1 MGPGFFKDLKNK
13 KEAKPE
19 VPTMHQFFV
28 DLGKTINA
36 PGSITVAMKLDEVRE
51 AREKWKATKNKS
63 DKLAFLILD
72 AENDLRHPF
81 AAAAFQEYIKND
93 MSPEGATVTDLL
105 IDLLEGFENFKNDS
119 FVWDGE

>member
-1 MGPGFFKDLKNK
+1 MGPGFFKDFQND
-13 KEAKPE
+13 KPE
-19 VPTMHQFFV
+19 AADKPVMHQFFE

-36 PGSITVAMKLDEVRE
+36 PGSVTVAMKLDEVRQ
-51 AREKWKATKNKS
+51 AREKWKATKDKS

-72 AENDLRHPF
+72 AENDIRHPF
-81 AAAAFQEYIKND
+81 AAAAFQEYIKTD
-93 MSPEGATVTDLL
+93 MHPEGATVTDLL